1 MASNL
6 SSLTIKDEH
15 LRRALEGREYLL
27 VDGAMGTQMQERGL
41 DALEAVPELLC
52 KTHAAD
58 ITAIHAAYIAAGA
71 EVVTTNTFSANRL
84 KLGDKMSVVEAY
96 RLAADCARAAGAPYI
111 GGRHRARRLAARADG
126 NAFLRRGLRH
136 LR

>member
-71 EVVTTNTFSANRL
+71 EVVTTNTFSANRR
-84 KLGDKMSVVEAY
+84 SSAI
-96 RLAADCARAAGAPYI
+96 R
-111 GGRHRARRLAARADG
+111 
-126 NAFLRRGLRH
+126 
-136 LR
+136 

>member
-6 SSLTIKDEH
+6 SGLTIKDEH

-52 KTHAAD
+52 KTH
-58 ITAIHAAYIAAGA
+58 
-71 EVVTTNTFSANRL
+71 SARL
-84 KLGDKMSVVEAY
+84 MRPISRRFTHLTSRRAPRSSRPT
-96 RLAADCARAAGAPYI
+96 RLARTA
-111 GGRHRARRLAARADG
+111 
-126 NAFLRRGLRH
+126 
-136 LR
+136 

>member
-6 SSLTIKDEH
+6 SGLTIKDEH

-52 KTHAAD
+52 KTRCGRYPRQFTQLTSRRAPRSSRPTRSAR
-58 ITAIHAAYIAAGA
+58 TA
-71 EVVTTNTFSANRL
+71 
-84 KLGDKMSVVEAY
+84 
-96 RLAADCARAAGAPYI
+96 
-111 GGRHRARRLAARADG
+111 
-126 NAFLRRGLRH
+126 
-136 LR
+136 